1 MFNSDCLL
9 KNFIPNKLFLL
20 AANLYLQVVGFCFA
34 IIRPL
39 LELHIWNLLQIFS
52 NSISEYTSS
61 FLKILPTFWS
71 YWPFSLVNM
80 VLFGSSLMFSDYK
93 LKINNFFLFS
103 APIFIFLEIFMPNL
117 FFIGWILLKIL
128 SKPYSGT

>member
-20 AANLYLQVVGFCFA
+20 AANLYLQVVGFCFV

-39 LELHIWNLLQIFS
+39 LELHIWNLSQIFS

-71 YWPFSLVNM
+71 YWPFCLVNM

>member
-80 VLFGSSLMFSDYK
+80 ELFGSSLMFSDYK